1 MSRKLTSVIAL
12 GLLPVLLGGI
22 LRAADSADASDARLR
37 DALRST
43 MLQLRTAESDRA
55 SLQAAQAESDQKN
68 KLLAEQ
74 VKALARQS
82 AADKAA
88 ADKASADF
96 SSRISAQAE
105 ETARLKEALEKWKT
119 AYEQA
124 AGVARATDAQR
135 AKLATEN
142 LALQRCVADQQTK
155 NAALFKLG
163 NEILT
168 RYEKFGL
175 GDAISAKEPFVG
187 LTRVK
192 LENLVQDYQDQ
203 LLDHRIK
210 P

>member
-1 MSRKLTSVIAL
+1 MSRKLFSVIAL
-12 GLLPVLLGGI
+12 ALLPMLLGGA
-22 LRAADSADASDARLR
+22 LRAADASDNSDARLR
-37 DALRST
+37 EALRST

-55 SLQAAQAESDQKN
+55 SIQAAQAESDQKN

-74 VKALARQS
+74 VKTLVRQS

-88 ADKASADF
+88 ADKANADF
-96 SSRISAQAE
+96 SSRLAAQTE
-105 ETARLKEALEKWKT
+105 EAVRLKEALEKWKT

-124 AGVARATDAQR
+124 AGFARATEEQR
-135 AKLATEN
+135 ARLAAEN
-142 LALQRCVADQQTK
+142 LALQRRVADQQTK

-175 GDAISAKEPFVG
+175 GEALSAKEPFVG

>member
-1 MSRKLTSVIAL
+1 MSRTFSSVLTL
-12 GLLPVLLGGI
+12 GLLPVLLGGA
-22 LRAADSADASDARLR
+22 LRAADASDNSDARLR
-37 DALRST
+37 EALRST

-55 SLQAAQAESDQKN
+55 SLQAAQAESDQQN
-68 KLLAEQ
+68 KMLAEQ
-74 VKALARQS
+74 VKALARQG

-88 ADKASADF
+88 ADKTIADLN
-96 SSRISAQAE
+96 SRLSAQAE
-105 ETARLKEALEKWKT
+105 ETARLKEALEKWK
-119 AYEQA
+119 AGYEQV
-124 AGVARATDAQR
+124 AGVARATEEQR
-135 AKLATEN
+135 ARLAAEN
-142 LALQRCVADQQTK
+142 LALQRRVADQQTK
-155 NAALFKLG
+155 NAALFKTG

-175 GDAISAKEPFVG
+175 GEALSAKEPFVG